1 MHLRNDELNQN
12 TQPLRQH
19 KIFNNWDV
27 VTKGWYCA
35 LPSKKL
41 KIKKAL
47 TVDLNGHKVMVYRGE
62 SGKVHCLD
70 AFCPHMGVDLSLG
83 KVIGEEIRCFF
94 HHWKFDSGARCTHI
108 PCGESPP
115 KTLKL
120 SSYATQEK
128 YGLIW
133 VYPEEE
139 TVEPLLEVP
148 ALENQETVYKFDKP
162 YFRTCHYHITMINGI
177 DPQHLSTVHS
187 IHMDM
192 DVDIDQSRENHIE
205 FTLRGKFPT
214 TTLRERIGKKLL
226 GDSYSYSMKY
236 ADGCLAALTV
246 MKDAKLFGKYPL
258 PELHMYFAYSLVQ
271 KGKVSVRPIYVN
283 KRTRGPFGFIFNFIK
298 LNMTKFFFKMLQ
310 GEDGLVYENIRFN
323 TEAFLKLDAPI
334 VKYLR
339 YINHLEPSV
348 WSQMDLIKQ

>member
-1 MHLRNDELNQN
+1 MGLRNEELNRN
-12 TQPLRQH
+12 AQPIRQH

-27 VTKGWYCA
+27 VTKGWYSTI
-35 LPSKKL
+35 LSKQL
-41 KIKKAL
+41 KVKQAKTI
-47 TVDLNGHKVMVYRGE
+47 DLNGHKLMVYRGE
-62 SGKVHCLD
+62 SGAVHCLD

-94 HHWKFDSGARCTHI
+94 HHWTFDNKARCTHI

-115 KTLKL
+115 KKL
-120 SSYATQEK
+120 RLNAYATQEK

-133 VYPEEE
+133 IYPEPE

-148 ALENQETVYKFDKP
+148 ALENKETVYKLDKP
-162 YFRTCHYHITMINGI
+162 YYRTCHYHITMINGI
-177 DPQHLSTVHS
+177 DPQHLKTVHN

-192 DVDIDQSRENHIE
+192 DVDIDESKANHIE
-205 FTLRGKFPT
+205 ITLRGKFPT
-214 TTLRERIGKKLL
+214 TTLRERIGKKFL

-246 MKDAKLFGKYPL
+246 MKEAKLFGRYAL
-258 PELHMYFAYSLVQ
+258 PELHMYFAYSLVE
-271 KGKVSVRPIYVN
+271 KGKVSVRPIYVTE
-283 KRTRGPFGFIFNFIK
+283 RSGWGAIGALWDFLK
-298 LNMTKFFFKMLQ
+298 LNMTKLLFKMLQ

-339 YINHLEPSV
+339 YINRLEPSV
-348 WSQMDLIKQ
+348 WSQRSLE